1 MKKTLLYIAAGLL
14 LTGCNLDIN
23 DDPNYPSSS
32 SVTSDLV
39 FPSAENYIADCLGD
53 QMFNYGGFFAQY
65 FEQAPTSNQY
75 NDLAELNI
83 DEGKDLFN
91 RCYRNLYA
99 GALTD
104 IKTIMDGTTNTADL
118 FACTV
123 LRAQAF
129 QLLVDN
135 MSDAPYTEALQGSS
149 NTNPMWDDGQTI
161 FEGILAELDEAEAN
175 LSASDVMTVTDPM
188 LNQDVKQWK
197 GYANALRLR
206 IYLRMIDGGI
216 NASEYTSKVKTLVSE
231 GNFFDGDVTWD
242 VYSNASGQYN
252 PWYDSYYSLGAANH
266 CASYPII
273 SYMSQTSD
281 PRISYAFSLRAK
293 DNTYV
298 GQLPGCRTLMGDWL
312 GISSGYNEDYVSM
325 INYSVAAAMPIYMFT
340 QSELQFLIAEVQL
353 RFNNNDTAA
362 KAAYEAGVTED
373 FTSRGVE
380 GISAFLAASRTG
392 WDRQSTTTD
401 KLNLIYMQKWVA
413 LLYRDHMEAWS
424 EIRRTDIPALSSA
437 SAKTIYNDP
446 SAYTAG
452 DMIEPGVNYI
462 NAGGLAKRVPYPST
476 ARSLNKNTP
485 TAKLLSDR
493 VFWDVK

>member
-1 MKKTLLYIAAGLL
+1 MKKTILYIAAGLL

-39 FPSAENYIADCLGD
+39 FPSAENYIADCIGD

-65 FEQAPTSNQY
+65 FEQAPTANQY

-104 IKTIMDGTTNTADL
+104 IKTIMEETSSTADL

-135 MSDAPYTEALQGSS
+135 MSDAPYTEALQGSA

-175 LSASDVMTVTDPM
+175 LSSSDVMTVTDPM
-188 LNQDVKQWK
+188 LSQDINQWK

-216 NASEYTSKVKTLVSE
+216 NASEYTSKVKALVNES
-231 GNFFDGDVTWD
+231 NFFDGDVTWD

-252 PWYDSYYSLGAANH
+252 PWYDSYYSLGTSNH
-266 CASYPII
+266 CASYPIV
-273 SYMSQTSD
+273 SYMSLTSD
-281 PRISYAFSLRAK
+281 PRISYAFSPRAK
-293 DNTYV
+293 DDTYV
-298 GQLPGCRTLMGDWL
+298 GQLPGCKTLIGEWMGI
-312 GISSGYNEDYVSM
+312 GSGYNEDYVSM
-325 INYSVAAAMPIYMFT
+325 INYSPATSMPVYMFT
-340 QSELQFLIAEVQL
+340 QSELQFLIAEVEL
-353 RFNNNDTAA
+353 RFNNNDSAA
-362 KAAYEAGVTED
+362 KTAYEAGVTED
-373 FTSRGVE
+373 FTSRGAD
-380 GISAFLAASRTG
+380 GASSFLSSVRTG
-392 WDRQSTTTD
+392 WDNQSTTTD

-413 LLYRDHMEAWS
+413 LFYRDHMEAWS
-424 EIRRTDIPALSSA
+424 EIRRTDVPALSSA
-437 SAKTIYNDP
+437 SAQAIYNDP
-446 SAYTAG
+446 SAYSAG

-493 VFWDVK
+493 VFWDAK